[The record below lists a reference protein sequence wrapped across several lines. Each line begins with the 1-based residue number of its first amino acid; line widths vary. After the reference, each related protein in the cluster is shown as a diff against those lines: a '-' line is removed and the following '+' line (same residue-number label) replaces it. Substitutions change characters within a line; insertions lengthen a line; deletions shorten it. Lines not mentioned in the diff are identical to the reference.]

1 MSRHWRS
8 PQPWSI
14 EERKMMF
21 DSRTL
26 WRLAAA
32 ATIAASSIG
41 TLAAPAEAA
50 PAQVVDNGQF
60 VEGEKTL
67 EARLLA
73 PCCWTQTLD
82 VHESEV
88 TKTLRAEV
96 RRRLL
101 SGEAAEA
108 IETDL
113 VARYGEKIRAV
124 PKGKSLTGMGV
135 YVSIAVA
142 LSGIG
147 AGAMIVRW
155 VRRAKKDEAKDE
167 KKPAGAKRD
176 EWDDRLD
183 ADLKDLPD

>member
-1 MSRHWRS
+1 MMS
-8 PQPWSI
+8 
-14 EERKMMF
+14 F
-21 DSRTL
+21 DPRTL

-32 ATIAASSIG
+32 AMIAASSLTTI
-41 TLAAPAEAA
+41 AAEAEAA

-67 EARLLA
+67 EARLMA

-101 SGEAAEA
+101 SGEAADA
-108 IETDL
+108 IESDF

-142 LSGIG
+142 LSGLG

-155 VRRAKKDEAKDE
+155 VKRGKKEEEQPGA
-167 KKPAGAKRD
+167 KPAAKKRD

-183 ADLKDLPD
+183 EDLKDLPD